1 MSDSVDLDC
10 KFLKLTFLGDQDAGL
25 AADILDIAS
34 SEVKPREQRSS
45 GAWEDWK
52 LLACVLND
60 GLKSPTLMSLYLY
73 SSHPRS
79 QRNQTCV
86 DT

>member
-34 SEVKPREQRSS
+34 SEVKRREQRSL
-45 GAWEDWK
+45 GGWEAARLRVK
-52 LLACVLND
+52 
-60 GLKSPTLMSLYLY
+60 
-73 SSHPRS
+73 
-79 QRNQTCV
+79 
-86 DT
+86 